1 MGGVFSV
8 INASEMKKGMAVKFD
23 GDLYIVV
30 DYELVKPG
38 KGPAYL
44 VTTVKNLKS
53 GAVTIKRLQGADKL
67 EDVFIEKRAT
77 EYSYKDGSHFVFMD
91 TETYDQTFIS
101 EELVGDAANFL
112 VANMKVM
119 VVSCE
124 GVTLGVELPPA
135 VELKIIE
142 TEPSLRGAT
151 LTNKN
156 KPAIVETG
164 YKVMVPSFVEP
175 GTVIRVDTRSGLYLE
190 RAKQ

>member
-1 MGGVFSV
+1 V

-53 GAVTIKRLQGADKL
+53 GAVTIKRLQGADKI
-67 EDVFIEKRAT
+67 EDVFIEKNDA
-77 EYSYKDGSHFVFMD
+77 EYLYRDGTHFVFMD
-91 TETYDQTFIS
+91 TKSYEQIFIS
-101 EELVGDAANFL
+101 DKLVGEGVNFL
-112 VANMKVM
+112 VSNMKVNI
-119 VVSCE
+119 VSCE

-135 VELKIIE
+135 VELKIVE

-175 GTVIRVDTRSGLYLE
+175 GTVIRVDTRSGQYLE
-190 RAKQ
+190 RAK